1 MDIMVLTAYK
11 VPIPIKEKRKN
22 TAFPTPAELI
32 ETVLYL
38 PSITTSAKPI
48 KTKPNWPMVIGMAR
62 RAILFTVFR
71 YSFSLKIKGCEDKA
85 FFRACWVKTETNKIT
100 IM

>member
-1 MDIMVLTAYK
+1 MILTQSEEKKTGMACCGLPSPSAMDIMVLTAYK

-48 KTKPNWPMVIGMAR
+48 KTKPN
-62 RAILFTVFR
+62 
-71 YSFSLKIKGCEDKA
+71 
-85 FFRACWVKTETNKIT
+85 
-100 IM
+100 